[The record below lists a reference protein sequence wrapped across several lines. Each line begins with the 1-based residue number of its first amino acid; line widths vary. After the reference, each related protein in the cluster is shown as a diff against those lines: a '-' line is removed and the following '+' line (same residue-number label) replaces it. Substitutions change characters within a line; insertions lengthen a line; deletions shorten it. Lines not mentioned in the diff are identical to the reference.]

1 MTKRLF
7 TVLLACLLILI
18 SFTACGTKTPE
29 PGTTAAEDT
38 SAAETEANAQTSA
51 EETAA
56 SSEAAS
62 ESAEL
67 STAQSAQKPTSNKP
81 ASNPATTAKSNNS
94 GSSSKGKLEVSAAS
108 VKSVTGAKVLR
119 AWKLNS
125 NGVNIEIHRIAYG
138 AQITQAFKKANADGA
153 IDYDKTVTYQPV
165 VNVAIITCSP
175 EHIGVASSQQLLGT
189 NVGKVEDMGRKSGAL
204 IAING
209 EAGSTYKKGAP
220 TIRSGSVVSTDGQGQ
235 KRLLIYKNGT
245 WKVETLTNE
254 NCKSYISQGVYN
266 SLRYQRQVIT
276 NGKATNEHDT
286 YYHNRTVFA
295 QISENKYIMAIGEFM
310 PLDNMM
316 KVLIAYGARN
326 AFLLNGGNCS
336 SMYVKGIGNTTGTKA
351 TQLKNL
357 NKPCVIESEF
367 FAANGMLGL
376 NSAGKQKL
384 GGPCNELDIV
394 YVK

>member
-7 TVLLACLLILI
+7 AVLLACLLILI
-18 SFTACGTKTPE
+18 SFTACGTKTPD
-29 PGTTAAEDT
+29 PGTTAAEDI

-51 EETAA
+51 EETN
-56 SSEAAS
+56 SEAVS
-62 ESAEL
+62 ESAEE
-67 STAQSAQKPTSNKP
+67 STAQNTQKPTADKP
-81 ASNPATTAKSNNS
+81 ASKPAATAKSNNS
-94 GSSSKGKLEVSAAS
+94 GSASKGKLEVSAGS
-108 VKSVTGAKVLR
+108 VKSITGAKVLR

-138 AQITQAFKKANADGA
+138 PQITQAFKKANADGA

-165 VNVAIITCSP
+165 VNIAIITCSP
-175 EHIGVASSQQLLGT
+175 EHSGVASSQQLLGT

-209 EAGSTYKKGAP
+209 EDGSTYKRGAP
-220 TIRSGSVVSTDGQGQ
+220 TIRNGSVVSTDGQGQ

-295 QISENKYIMAIGEFM
+295 QISENKYILAVGEFM

>member
-7 TVLLACLLILI
+7 ALLLACLLILI

-29 PGTTAAEDT
+29 PGTTAAEDI

-51 EETAA
+51 EETN
-56 SSEAAS
+56 SEAVS
-62 ESAEL
+62 ESAEE
-67 STAQSAQKPTSNKP
+67 STAQNTQKPTADKP
-81 ASNPATTAKSNNS
+81 ALKPATTAKSNNS
-94 GSSSKGKLEVSAAS
+94 GSASKGKLEVSAGS
-108 VKSVTGAKVLR
+108 VKSITGAKVLR

-138 AQITQAFKKANADGA
+138 PQITQAFKKANADGA

-165 VNVAIITCSP
+165 VNIVIITCSP

-209 EAGSTYKKGAP
+209 EDGSTYKRGAP
-220 TIRSGSVVSTDGQGQ
+220 TIRNGSVVSTDGQGQ

-245 WKVETLTNE
+245 WKVDTLTNE

-295 QISENKYIMAIGEFM
+295 QISENKYIMAMGEFM

-367 FAANGMLGL
+367 FAANDMLGL

>member
-7 TVLLACLLILI
+7 AVLLACLLILI
-18 SFTACGTKTPE
+18 SFTACGTKTPD
-29 PGTTAAEDT
+29 PGTTAAEDI

-51 EETAA
+51 EETN
-56 SSEAAS
+56 SEAVS
-62 ESAEL
+62 ESAEE
-67 STAQSAQKPTSNKP
+67 STAQNTQKPTADKP
-81 ASNPATTAKSNNS
+81 ASKPAATAKSNNS
-94 GSSSKGKLEVSAAS
+94 GSASKGKLEVSAGS
-108 VKSVTGAKVLR
+108 VKSITGAKVLR

-138 AQITQAFKKANADGA
+138 PQITQAFKKANADGA

-165 VNVAIITCSP
+165 VNIAIITCSP

-209 EAGSTYKKGAP
+209 EDGSTYKRGAP
-220 TIRSGSVVSTDGQGQ
+220 TIRNGSVVSTDGQGQ

-245 WKVETLTNE
+245 WKVDTLTNE

-276 NGKATNEHDT
+276 NGKVTNEHDT

-295 QISENKYIMAIGEFM
+295 QISENKYIMAMGEFM

>member
-7 TVLLACLLILI
+7 AVLLASLLILM

-29 PGTTAAEDT
+29 PGTTATEDT

-56 SSEAAS
+56 SSKSAS
-62 ESAEL
+62 ESAEP

-81 ASNPATTAKSNNS
+81 ASKPARTAKSNNS

-108 VKSVTGAKVLR
+108 VKSVAGAKVLR

-153 IDYDKTVTYQPV
+153 IDYDKTVTYQPII
-165 VNVAIITCSP
+165 NVAIITCSP
-175 EHIGVASSQQLLGT
+175 DHIGVASSQQLLGT

-220 TIRSGSVVSTDGQGQ
+220 TIRSGSIVSTDGSGQ

-286 YYHNRTVFA
+286 YYHNRNVFA
-295 QISENKYIMAIGEFM
+295 QISENKYILAVGEFM

-336 SMYVKGIGNTTGTKA
+336 SMYVKGIGNTTGTRA

>member
-7 TVLLACLLILI
+7 AVLLASLLILM

-29 PGTTAAEDT
+29 PGTTATEDT

-56 SSEAAS
+56 SSKSAS
-62 ESAEL
+62 ESAEP

-81 ASNPATTAKSNNS
+81 ASKPATTAKSNNS

-175 EHIGVASSQQLLGT
+175 DHIGVASSQQLLGT

-220 TIRSGSVVSTDGQGQ
+220 TIRNGSIVSTDGQGQ

-295 QISENKYIMAIGEFM
+295 QISENKYIMAMGEFM

-336 SMYVKGIGNTTGTKA
+336 SMYVKGIGNTTGTRA

-384 GGPCNELDIV
+384 GGPCNEIDIV

>member
-7 TVLLACLLILI
+7 AVLLASLLILM

-29 PGTTAAEDT
+29 PGTTATEDT

-62 ESAEL
+62 ESAEP

-81 ASNPATTAKSNNS
+81 ASKPATTAKSNNS

-175 EHIGVASSQQLLGT
+175 DHIGVASSQQLLGT

-220 TIRSGSVVSTDGQGQ
+220 TIRSGSIVSTDGQGQ

-295 QISENKYIMAIGEFM
+295 QISENKYIMAMGEFM

-336 SMYVKGIGNTTGTKA
+336 SMYVKGIGNTTGTRA

>member
-1 MTKRLF
+1 M
-7 TVLLACLLILI
+7 
-18 SFTACGTKTPE
+18 
-29 PGTTAAEDT
+29 
-38 SAAETEANAQTSA
+38 
-51 EETAA
+51 
-56 SSEAAS
+56 
-62 ESAEL
+62 
-67 STAQSAQKPTSNKP
+67 
-81 ASNPATTAKSNNS
+81 
-94 GSSSKGKLEVSAAS
+94 
-108 VKSVTGAKVLR
+108 LR

-138 AQITQAFKKANADGA
+138 PQITQAFKKANADGA

-209 EAGSTYKKGAP
+209 ESGTTYKKGAP
-220 TIRSGSVVSTDGQGQ
+220 TIRSGSIVSTDGSGQ
-235 KRLLIYKNGT
+235 ERLLIYKNGT

-266 SLRYQRQVIT
+266 SLRYQWQVIA

-295 QISENKYIMAIGEFM
+295 QISENKYIMAVGEFM

>member
-7 TVLLACLLILI
+7 AVLLACLLILI

-29 PGTTAAEDT
+29 PGTTATEDT

-62 ESAEL
+62 ESAEP

-81 ASNPATTAKSNNS
+81 ASKPATTAKSNNS

-175 EHIGVASSQQLLGT
+175 DHIGVASSQQLLGT

-220 TIRSGSVVSTDGQGQ
+220 TIRNGSIVSTDGQGQ

-295 QISENKYIMAIGEFM
+295 QISENKYIMAMGEFM

-336 SMYVKGIGNTTGTKA
+336 SMYVKGIGNTTGTRA

-384 GGPCNELDIV
+384 GGPCNEIDIV

>member
-1 MTKRLF
+1 MTRKLF
-7 TVLLACLLILI
+7 ALLLACLLILI

-29 PGTTAAEDT
+29 PGTTAAEDI

-51 EETAA
+51 EET
-56 SSEAAS
+56 SSEAVS
-62 ESAEL
+62 ESAEE
-67 STAQSAQKPTSNKP
+67 STAQSAQKPT
-81 ASNPATTAKSNNS
+81 A
-94 GSSSKGKLEVSAAS
+94 
-108 VKSVTGAKVLR
+108 
-119 AWKLNS
+119 
-125 NGVNIEIHRIAYG
+125 
-138 AQITQAFKKANADGA
+138 
-153 IDYDKTVTYQPV
+153 DKTVTYQPV
-165 VNVAIITCSP
+165 VNIAIITCSP

-189 NVGKVEDMGRKSGAL
+189 NVGRVEDMGRKSGAL

-220 TIRSGSVVSTDGQGQ
+220 TIRNGSVVSTDGSGQ
-235 KRLLIYKNGT
+235 KRLLIYRNGT

-266 SLRYQRQVIT
+266 SLRYQWQVIA

-295 QISENKYIMAIGEFM
+295 QISENKYIMAVGEFM

>member
-7 TVLLACLLILI
+7 AVLLACLLILI
-18 SFTACGTKTPE
+18 SFTACGTKTPD
-29 PGTTAAEDT
+29 PGTTAAEDI

-51 EETAA
+51 EETN
-56 SSEAAS
+56 SEAVS
-62 ESAEL
+62 ESAEE
-67 STAQSAQKPTSNKP
+67 STAQNTQKPTADKP
-81 ASNPATTAKSNNS
+81 ALKPATTAKSNNS
-94 GSSSKGKLEVSAAS
+94 GSASKGKLEVSAGS
-108 VKSVTGAKVLR
+108 VKSITGAKVLR

-138 AQITQAFKKANADGA
+138 PQITQAFKKANADGA

-165 VNVAIITCSP
+165 VNIVIITCSP

-209 EAGSTYKKGAP
+209 EDGSTYKRGAP
-220 TIRSGSVVSTDGQGQ
+220 TIRNGSVVSTDGQGQ

-245 WKVETLTNE
+245 WKVDTLTNE

-295 QISENKYIMAIGEFM
+295 QISENKYIMAMGEFM

-367 FAANGMLGL
+367 FAANDMLGL

>member
-1 MTKRLF
+1 MTRKLF
-7 TVLLACLLILI
+7 ALLLACLLILI

-29 PGTTAAEDT
+29 ADTTAAENT
-38 SAAETEANAQTSA
+38 TAAEVNAQTSA
-51 EETAA
+51 EETN
-56 SSEAAS
+56 SEAVS
-62 ESAEL
+62 ESAEE
-67 STAQSAQKPTSNKP
+67 STAQNTQKPTADKP
-81 ASNPATTAKSNNS
+81 ASKPAATAKSNNS
-94 GSSSKGKLEVSAAS
+94 GSASKGKLEVSAGS
-108 VKSVTGAKVLR
+108 VKSITGAKVLR

-138 AQITQAFKKANADGA
+138 PRITQAFKKANADGA

-165 VNVAIITCSP
+165 VNIAIITCSP

-220 TIRSGSVVSTDGQGQ
+220 TIRSGSAVSTDGSGQ
-235 KRLLIYKNGT
+235 KRLLIYRNGT

-266 SLRYQRQVIT
+266 SLRYQWQVIT
-276 NGKATNEHDT
+276 NGMVTNEHDT

-295 QISENKYIMAIGEFM
+295 QISENKYIMAVGEFM

-351 TQLKNL
+351 TQLKNCL
-357 NKPCVIESEF
+357 LYTSD
-367 FAANGMLGL
+367 AAD
-376 NSAGKQKL
+376 
-384 GGPCNELDIV
+384 E
-394 YVK
+394 

>member
-1 MTKRLF
+1 M
-7 TVLLACLLILI
+7 
-18 SFTACGTKTPE
+18 
-29 PGTTAAEDT
+29 
-38 SAAETEANAQTSA
+38 
-51 EETAA
+51 
-56 SSEAAS
+56 
-62 ESAEL
+62 
-67 STAQSAQKPTSNKP
+67 
-81 ASNPATTAKSNNS
+81 
-94 GSSSKGKLEVSAAS
+94 
-108 VKSVTGAKVLR
+108 LR

-138 AQITQAFKKANADGA
+138 PQITQAFKKANADGA
-153 IDYDKTVTYQPV
+153 IDYDKTVTYQPII
-165 VNVAIITCSP
+165 NVAIITCSP

-189 NVGKVEDMGRKSGAL
+189 NVGRVEDMGRKSGAL

-220 TIRSGSVVSTDGQGQ
+220 TIRNGSVVSTDGSGQ
-235 KRLLIYKNGT
+235 KRLLIYRNGT

-266 SLRYQRQVIT
+266 SLRYQWQVIT

-295 QISENKYIMAIGEFM
+295 QISENKYIMAVGEFM

>member
-1 MTKRLF
+1 M
-7 TVLLACLLILI
+7 LASLLILM

-29 PGTTAAEDT
+29 PGTTTAEDI
-38 SAAETEANAQTSA
+38 SATETESNAQTSA

-56 SSEAAS
+56 SSKSAS
-62 ESAEL
+62 ESAEP

-81 ASNPATTAKSNNS
+81 ASKPAATAKSNNS

-108 VKSVTGAKVLR
+108 VKSVAGAKVLR

-153 IDYDKTVTYQPV
+153 IDYDKTVTYQPII
-165 VNVAIITCSP
+165 NVAIITCSP
-175 EHIGVASSQQLLGT
+175 DHIGVASSQQLLGT

-220 TIRSGSVVSTDGQGQ
+220 TIRSGSIVSTDGQGQ

-286 YYHNRTVFA
+286 YYHNRNVFA
-295 QISENKYIMAIGEFM
+295 QISENKYILAVGEFM

-336 SMYVKGIGNTTGTKA
+336 SMYVKGIGNTTGTRA

-384 GGPCNELDIV
+384 GGPCNEIDIV

>member
-7 TVLLACLLILI
+7 AVLLASLLILM

-29 PGTTAAEDT
+29 PGTTATEDT

-56 SSEAAS
+56 SSKSAS
-62 ESAEL
+62 ESAEP

-81 ASNPATTAKSNNS
+81 ASKPATTAKSNNS

-108 VKSVTGAKVLR
+108 VKSVAGAKVLR

-175 EHIGVASSQQLLGT
+175 DHIGVASSQQLLGT

-209 EAGSTYKKGAP
+209 ESGSTYKKGAP
-220 TIRSGSVVSTDGQGQ
+220 TIRNGSIVSTDGQGQ

-286 YYHNRTVFA
+286 YYHNRNVFA
-295 QISENKYIMAIGEFM
+295 QISENKYILAVGEFM

-336 SMYVKGIGNTTGTKA
+336 SMYVKGIGNTTGTRA

>member
-7 TVLLACLLILI
+7 AVLLACLLILI
-18 SFTACGTKTPE
+18 SFTACGTKTPD

-62 ESAEL
+62 ESAEP

-81 ASNPATTAKSNNS
+81 ASKPATTAKSNNS

-189 NVGKVEDMGRKSGAL
+189 NVGRVEDMGRKSGAL

-220 TIRSGSVVSTDGQGQ
+220 TIRSGSIVSTDGSGQ
-235 KRLLIYKNGT
+235 KRLLIYRNGT

-295 QISENKYIMAIGEFM
+295 QISENKYIMAVGEFM

-351 TQLKNL
+351 NQLKNL

>member
-7 TVLLACLLILI
+7 AVLLASLLILM

-29 PGTTAAEDT
+29 PGTTATEDT

-56 SSEAAS
+56 SSKSAS
-62 ESAEL
+62 ESAEP

-81 ASNPATTAKSNNS
+81 ASKPATTAKSNNS

-175 EHIGVASSQQLLGT
+175 DHIGVASSQQLLGT

-220 TIRSGSVVSTDGQGQ
+220 TIRSGSIVSTDGQG
-235 KRLLIYKNGT
+235 KERLLIYKNGT

-295 QISENKYIMAIGEFM
+295 QISENKYIMAMGEFM

-336 SMYVKGIGNTTGTKA
+336 SMYVKGIGNTTGTRA

-384 GGPCNELDIV
+384 GGSCNEIDIV

>member
-7 TVLLACLLILI
+7 AVLLACLLILI
-18 SFTACGTKTPE
+18 SFTACGTKTPD
-29 PGTTAAEDT
+29 PGTTAAEDI

-51 EETAA
+51 EETN
-56 SSEAAS
+56 SEAVS
-62 ESAEL
+62 ESAEE
-67 STAQSAQKPTSNKP
+67 STAQNTQKPTADKP
-81 ASNPATTAKSNNS
+81 ALKPATTAKSNNS
-94 GSSSKGKLEVSAAS
+94 GSASKGKLEVSAGS
-108 VKSVTGAKVLR
+108 VKSITGAKVLR

-138 AQITQAFKKANADGA
+138 PQITQAFKKANADGA

-165 VNVAIITCSP
+165 VNIVIITCSP

-209 EAGSTYKKGAP
+209 EDGSTYKRGAP
-220 TIRSGSVVSTDGQGQ
+220 TIRNGSVVSTDGQGQ

-245 WKVETLTNE
+245 WKVDTLTNE

-295 QISENKYIMAIGEFM
+295 QISENKYIMAMGEFM

>member
-7 TVLLACLLILI
+7 AVLLASLLILM

-29 PGTTAAEDT
+29 PGTTATEDT

-56 SSEAAS
+56 SSKSAS
-62 ESAEL
+62 ESAEP

-81 ASNPATTAKSNNS
+81 ASKPATTAKSNNS

-108 VKSVTGAKVLR
+108 VKSVAGAKVLR

-153 IDYDKTVTYQPV
+153 IDYDKTVTYQPII
-165 VNVAIITCSP
+165 NVAIITCSP
-175 EHIGVASSQQLLGT
+175 DHIGVASSQQLLGT

-220 TIRSGSVVSTDGQGQ
+220 TIRSGSIVSTDGQGQ

-286 YYHNRTVFA
+286 YYHNRNVFA
-295 QISENKYIMAIGEFM
+295 QISENKYILAVGEFM

-336 SMYVKGIGNTTGTKA
+336 SMYVKGIGNTTGTRA

-384 GGPCNELDIV
+384 GGPCNEIDIV

>member
-1 MTKRLF
+1 MTRKLF
-7 TVLLACLLILI
+7 ALLLACLLILM
-18 SFTACGTKTPE
+18 SFTACGAKTPE
-29 PGTTAAEDT
+29 ADTTTAGNS
-38 SAAETEANAQTSA
+38 SAKETEANVQTSA
-51 EETAA
+51 EET
-56 SSEAAS
+56 SSKAVS
-62 ESAEL
+62 EFEEE
-67 STAQSAQKPTSNKP
+67 STAQSTQKPTADKP
-81 ASNPATTAKSNNS
+81 ASKPAATAKSDNS
-94 GSSSKGKLEVSAAS
+94 GLSSKGKLEISAGS
-108 VKSVTGAKVLR
+108 VKSIAGAKVLR

-138 AQITQAFKKANADGA
+138 PQITQAFKKANADGA

-220 TIRSGSVVSTDGQGQ
+220 TIRSGSVVSTDGSGQ
-235 KRLLIYKNGT
+235 KRLLIYKNGI

-254 NCKSYISQGVYN
+254 NCKSYISQGVCN
-266 SLRYQRQVIT
+266 SLRYQWQVIA

-295 QISENKYIMAIGEFM
+295 QISENKYIMAVGEFM
-310 PLDNMM
+310 PLDNMI

-384 GGPCNELDIV
+384 GGSCNELDIV